1 MIGLA
6 LHSEIIQSPEQGNK
20 SGTLCLVAFNCRGAE
35 TSFIVLFELYPA
47 ESIQNCYL
55 KTDILP
61 QQKEQSF
68 HSDEQASNEYIFFYM
83 SIKKCSTTCF
93 SSVNILQTAR
103 YIEFYQKDRQYKQY
117 IFDRVFRHIAMS
129 RANLIPH

>member
-1 MIGLA
+1 MIGSA

-20 SGTLCLVAFNCRGAE
+20 SGTLCSVAFNCRGAE

-55 KTDILP
+55 KIDILP

-83 SIKKCSTTCF
+83 SIFEYLIEYSDTLQCQEQILYLTKTSGAL
-93 SSVNILQTAR
+93 SSLRNWIMTL
-103 YIEFYQKDRQYKQY
+103 ISNKEKQ
-117 IFDRVFRHIAMS
+117 I
-129 RANLIPH
+129 

>member
-1 MIGLA
+1 MIGSA

-35 TSFIVLFELYPA
+35 TSFIVLLNY
-47 ESIQNCYL
+47 IQLNRY
-55 KTDILP
+55 KIVIWK
-61 QQKEQSF
+61 QIYF
-68 HSDEQASNEYIFFYM
+68 HSKKNNPSILMNKRVMSIFFLHEY
-83 SIKKCSTTCF
+83 KKCSTTCF

-103 YIEFYQKDRQYKQY
+103 YIEFYQKDRQSKQY